1 MLLLPL
7 PASKLLDLVELLL
20 SGVSD
25 LVKKVHAPTT
35 EYSHLHLSHAQ
46 WLLMHRTGTVQMNLP
61 YEIPTHVDLYSAAIL
76 RDFIHRIPYKKTRTL
91 FLHSR

>member
-1 MLLLPL
+1 
-7 PASKLLDLVELLL
+7 LVELLL

-46 WLLMHRTGTVQMNLP
+46 
-61 YEIPTHVDLYSAAIL
+61 
-76 RDFIHRIPYKKTRTL
+76 
-91 FLHSR
+91 